1 MKNTMNFRRRRISV
15 NYFEPYVV
23 LESVGEVSE
32 EKVVEDILESEP
44 STNQAWLMLTSCGH
58 TPTRV
63 SVAEKPNFS
72 WVGRVL
78 RVAPCYSFKCL
89 KVIIILIDQ
98 S

>member
-1 MKNTMNFRRRRISV
+1 MYCLSQEVK
-15 NYFEPYVV
+15 
-23 LESVGEVSE
+23 LEGLA
-32 EKVVEDILESEP
+32 VEDILESEP

-89 KVIIILIDQ
+89 KVIIIFFDQ
-98 S
+98 ISLNYSGKLKAY